1 MKKIFRLYKVYKSI
15 LADKSNK
22 VPRTKNHTTINNPNF
37 VNDDKNQ
44 KINFNNK
51 YDKNN
56 LLPMINE
63 DIKSEEIQI
72 KKNKLNYT
80 YDNYNQNEYNKTIN
94 LSYNPDSNIGINP
107 LMKMIG
113 TKKIFNWLGIPTKYD
128 EINTY
133 AKWWKFYDNL
143 ITINNLLI
151 VILAFY
157 DYELNFSYP
166 RKIVAEYSSIRLI
179 MISLALTSIF
189 CVFKRHHYKQKW
201 RNVKISNKTNLGVLN
216 NSANRYELDSSYY
229 SKNSTEQEEEYLDDN
244 IQDYF
249 LADDRLTIGGKE
261 SKFFSLRLVMDLLI
275 NLIMPYPGLD
285 FIITIN
291 ELNRDT
297 NQIEEVQYLLSDFI
311 YLILILRLIFLIRAA
326 INYSIFSD
334 SYAMMISKN
343 HKVSNNIRF
352 AIKCL
357 LKTQHI
363 KLVMLFFCAG
373 VVIFGFMLRIFDRP
387 FWVQKGSIE
396 FDSFF
401 VPMWT
406 IFVTMLT
413 IGYGDYYP
421 ITFLGKII
429 VYVGALW
436 GVFICS
442 LIIVCLQGLLDLSND
457 QFTVFTKILKSRTA
471 MKFIESAYLMH
482 RKKLKATNLKEF
494 KLKYSYLRVDMM
506 QNYFEFKNM
515 RNESKSIYR
524 SNGLLHYN
532 MKMIKEMKKIHQR
545 IDKFELMIDD
555 AKKRI

>member
-1 MKKIFRLYKVYKSI
+1 MITEYDEPQEQKKVKI
-15 LADKSNK
+15 LDSAYEKYNQTEEKKNK
-22 VPRTKNHTTINNPNF
+22 ININNILDTNIINNP
-37 VNDDKNQ
+37 
-44 KINFNNK
+44 
-51 YDKNN
+51 
-56 LLPMINE
+56 LL
-63 DIKSEEIQI
+63 
-72 KKNKLNYT
+72 
-80 YDNYNQNEYNKTIN
+80 
-94 LSYNPDSNIGINP
+94 
-107 LMKMIG
+107 KMIG
-113 TKKIFNWLGIPTKYD
+113 TQKIFNWLGIPTKYD

-133 AKWWKFYDNL
+133 AKWWKFYDNV
-143 ITINNLLI
+143 ITFNNLLI

-166 RKIVAEYSSIRLI
+166 RKIVADYNSIRLI

-189 CVFKRHHYKQKW
+189 CVFRRHHYKQKW
-201 RNVKISNKTNLGVLN
+201 RNVNISNKTNYGGLSGSTN
-216 NSANRYELDSSYY
+216 KYELDAVYNTHSAQ
-229 SKNSTEQEEEYLDDN
+229 NQTEEDFLDENFEDF
-244 IQDYF
+244 F
-249 LADDRLTIGGKE
+249 LADDRLTAGGKDT
-261 SKFFSLRLVMDLLI
+261 KLFSARLVMDLLI

-285 FIITIN
+285 FIITLS

-297 NQIEEVQYLLSDFI
+297 NQVEQIQYLLSDFI
-311 YLILILRLIFLIRAA
+311 YLILVLRLIYLMRAA

-334 SYAMMISKN
+334 NYAIMISKD

-406 IFVTMLT
+406 VFVTMLT

-421 ITFLGKII
+421 ITFIGKII

-457 QFTVFTKILKSRTA
+457 QFLVFTKILKSRTA
-471 MKFIESAYLMH
+471 MKFIESAYLLH
-482 RKKLKATNLKEF
+482 RKKTRAVNKREF
-494 KLKYSYLRVDMM
+494 KLKYSYLNIDML
-506 QNYFEFKNM
+506 QNFYEFKNM

-524 SNGLLHYN
+524 SNGLMHYN

>member
-1 MKKIFRLYKVYKSI
+1 MNNNFIDKYSKILLLPMTTENGQPEEFHNKNIKLNEAYNKYNQKDEKS
-15 LADKSNK
+15 
-22 VPRTKNHTTINNPNF
+22 
-37 VNDDKNQ
+37 
-44 KINFNNK
+44 KINFNNILHTNI
-51 YDKNN
+51 NN
-56 LLPMINE
+56 
-63 DIKSEEIQI
+63 
-72 KKNKLNYT
+72 
-80 YDNYNQNEYNKTIN
+80 
-94 LSYNPDSNIGINP
+94 NPF
-107 LMKMIG
+107 LKMIG
-113 TKKIFNWLGIPTKYD
+113 TQKIFNWLGIPTKYD

-143 ITINNLLI
+143 ITFNNLLI

-179 MISLALTSIF
+179 MISLALISIF
-189 CVFKRHHYKQKW
+189 CVFRRHHYKQKW
-201 RNVKISNKTNLGVLN
+201 RNVKILNKASFGGLSGSVNKNHLDALYN
-216 NSANRYELDSSYY
+216 AKNSA
-229 SKNSTEQEEEYLDDN
+229 EQDQDYLDDN
-244 IQDYF
+244 IEDYF
-249 LADDRLTIGGKE
+249 LADDRLTMGGKE
-261 SKFFSLRLVMDLLI
+261 TKFFSVRLFMDLLI

-285 FIITIN
+285 FIITIK

-297 NQIEEVQYLLSDFI
+297 NQVEEVQYLLSDFI

-326 INYSIFSD
+326 LNYSIFSD
-334 SYAMMISKN
+334 NYAIMMSKE

-406 IFVTMLT
+406 VFVTMLT

-421 ITFLGKII
+421 ITFLGKVI
-429 VYVGALW
+429 VYAGALW

-457 QFTVFTKILKSRTA
+457 QFIVFTKILKSRTA
-471 MKFIESAYLMH
+471 MKFIESAYILH
-482 RKKLKATNLKEF
+482 RKKMRVTNKREL
-494 KLKYSYLRVDMM
+494 KLKYSYLYVDMM
-506 QNYFEFKNM
+506 QNFCEFKNM

-524 SNGLLHYN
+524 SNGLMHYN

-555 AKKRI
+555 ATKRI

>member
-1 MKKIFRLYKVYKSI
+1 VITEYEKTQINKKEKILDNVYEK
-15 LADKSNK
+15 
-22 VPRTKNHTTINNPNF
+22 
-37 VNDDKNQ
+37 
-44 KINFNNK
+44 
-51 YDKNN
+51 
-56 LLPMINE
+56 
-63 DIKSEEIQI
+63 
-72 KKNKLNYT
+72 
-80 YDNYNQNEYNKTIN
+80 YNQNEDKKTIN
-94 LSYNPDSNIGINP
+94 LNNILNPNIQNNP
-107 LMKMIG
+107 LLKMIG
-113 TKKIFNWLGIPTKYD
+113 TQKIFNWLGIPTRYD

-143 ITINNLLI
+143 ITFNNLLI

-157 DYELNFSYP
+157 DYEINFSYP
-166 RKIVAEYSSIRLI
+166 RKIAAHYSSIRLI

-189 CVFKRHHYKQKW
+189 CVFRRHHYKQKW
-201 RNVKISNKTNLGVLN
+201 RNVKISNKTNFGGLSGSVNKYHLD
-216 NSANRYELDSSYY
+216 ELYY
-229 SKNSTEQEEEYLDDN
+229 SQNSKEQEEDFIDDN
-244 IQDYF
+244 IEDYF
-249 LADDRLTIGGKE
+249 LADDRLTMGGKE
-261 SKFFSLRLVMDLLI
+261 TKFFSVRLFMDLLI
-275 NLIMPYPGLD
+275 NFIMPYPGLD

-297 NQIEEVQYLLSDFI
+297 NQVEEVQYLLSDFI

-326 INYSIFSD
+326 LNYSIFSD
-334 SYAMMISKN
+334 NYAIMLSQE

-406 IFVTMLT
+406 VFVTMLT

-421 ITFLGKII
+421 ITFLGKVI
-429 VYVGALW
+429 VYFGALW

-442 LIIVCLQGLLDLSND
+442 LIIVSLQGLLDLSND
-457 QFTVFTKILKSRTA
+457 QFIVFTKILKSRTA
-471 MKFIESAYLMH
+471 MKFIESAYLQH
-482 RKKLKATNLKEF
+482 RKRKRVTNKREF
-494 KLKYSYLRVDMM
+494 KLKYSYLHVDML
-506 QNYFEFKNM
+506 QNFYEFKNM

-524 SNGLLHYN
+524 SNGLMHYN
-532 MKMIKEMKKIHQR
+532 MKMIKEMKRIHQR
-545 IDKFELMIDD
+545 VDKFELMIDD